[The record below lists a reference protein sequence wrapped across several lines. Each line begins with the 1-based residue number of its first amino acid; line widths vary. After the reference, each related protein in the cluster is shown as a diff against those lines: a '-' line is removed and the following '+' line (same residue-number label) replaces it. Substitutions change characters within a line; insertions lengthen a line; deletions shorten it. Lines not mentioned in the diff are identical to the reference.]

1 MFKSGL
7 KLFVYPVEDEK
18 TGQLLTATQLQVAPN
33 LHHLY
38 QYLIENG
45 FIQEIT
51 QYHRE
56 YLKIF
61 PPEVLAKMRAGDAS
75 WENMVPPEVAQMIK
89 ARQFFGYRPPIAA

>member
-1 MFKSGL
+1 
-7 KLFVYPVEDEK
+7 
-18 TGQLLTATQLQVAPN
+18 LLTATQLDVALN

-51 QYHRE
+51 NFKRE

-61 PPEVLAKMRAGDAS
+61 PPDVLARMRAGDSS
-75 WENMVPPEVAQMIK
+75 WERMVPPEVSQIIK
-89 ARQFFGYRPPIAA
+89 ERQFFGYRPSVAA